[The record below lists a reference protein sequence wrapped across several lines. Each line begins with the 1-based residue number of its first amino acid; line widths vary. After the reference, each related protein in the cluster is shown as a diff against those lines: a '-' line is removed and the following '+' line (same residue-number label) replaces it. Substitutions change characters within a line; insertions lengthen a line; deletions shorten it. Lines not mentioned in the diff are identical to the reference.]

1 MVIMSLELLNCKIN
15 PTLDTL
21 DKLNS
26 IHSWI
31 PSSKDI
37 RPTPLI
43 LQEKDRYLESIQ
55 YNYQS
60 YKDYVLIELFLS
72 NSIFNPLGKLEIE
85 KPEIENKKLFIEN
98 KFPYLD
104 KPISNHY
111 IMWYSNYIPT
121 DEVITQDIDENT
133 ANILHHPD
141 YQFIWYEN
149 PKMSIPDIYHV
160 HVFWKSN
167 IY

>member
-1 MVIMSLELLNCKIN
+1 MGKIILT
-15 PTLDTL
+15 PEKL
-21 DKLNS
+21 DKLHS

-37 RPTPLI
+37 RPSQLV
-43 LQEKDRYLESIQ
+43 LEEKNKYLESIQ

-85 KPEIENKKLFIEN
+85 THEIETPEIENKLFIEN

-111 IMWYSNYIPT
+111 IMWYSNYIPP
-121 DEVITQDIDENT
+121 DKIITRDIDENIE
-133 ANILHHPD
+133 NILQHPD

-160 HVFWKSN
+160 HVFWKSHKC
-167 IY
+167 